1 LDTSKRS
8 FIKEDRSS
16 IQNFNSALISLTV
29 EQHNVKSK
37 SSILLYLDRNINTAI
52 IIMSTTLVVWCT
64 QYTEANFPP
73 ELHKDSFPNLWLK
86 SARTDRVPLNENSR
100 IIKIIIICALLIV
113 ILLFSCQIKLQQIDN
128 IN

>member
-1 LDTSKRS
+1 
-8 FIKEDRSS
+8 
-16 IQNFNSALISLTV
+16 
-29 EQHNVKSK
+29 
-37 SSILLYLDRNINTAI
+37 
-52 IIMSTTLVVWCT
+52 MSTTSVVWCT

-100 IIKIIIICALLIV
+100 IIKIIIIYAQLIV